1 MIDYDTPKRAFL
13 QYLVYVCFKRKWLIL
28 WGFALVFIP
37 FVLATKISYPIYH
50 AIAKVWV
57 HRATNQQV
65 SFMPDIQMPTFN
77 VSILPPGLNWIEVIN
92 GQNMAME
99 VAREFDMAEY
109 YRNRNIN
116 PSNFREK
123 FWYHLKQTIYWP
135 IDKVL
140 DFFTWIGWME
150 PFEPYKDYFAYAAK
164 KVTEDMLTVVV
175 AQQMTDVLAI
185 SIYGPTPQLSQDIAN
200 YLADRLITQIVAGE
214 QGVARFAIDFAEQQL
229 TSISEKLQEA
239 EEALTEYQKKLGVLD
254 IPQQKTLQ
262 VNLADTMNS
271 QAMALDQKEQ
281 ELRAKLAE
289 LDQQLEE
296 QKSSYVSNI
305 VLQKNVMDRQEAA
318 VNLVV
323 TQESRKAMDD
333 QFKDVDQ
340 RALELIEAEFISNKL
355 KREIDIYSNIRGQ
368 FQDKLAKLQ
377 IETVS
382 RLKAVAMEIVDP
394 AYLHPDADPVWPKD
408 TANYILG
415 LILGL
420 VTGLAFAFLVEYFN
434 DSLRTRTEV
443 EEELNLPVLAMVPE
457 SPLRKTP

>member
-13 QYLVYVCFKRKWLIL
+13 QYIVYVFFKRKWLIA

-57 HRATNQQV
+57 HRSTNQQV
-65 SFMPDIQMPTFN
+65 SFMPDIQMPSFN

-99 VAREFDMAEY
+99 VTREFDLAEY
-109 YRNRNIN
+109 YRHRNLH

-123 FWYHLKQTIYWP
+123 FWFYFKQTIYWP
-135 IDKVL
+135 IDKAL
-140 DFFTWIGWME
+140 DFFTWIGMME

-164 KVTEDMLTVVV
+164 KVTEDMLTVVI

-185 SIYGPTPQLSQDIAN
+185 SIYGPTPELSQDIAN

-229 TSISEKLQEA
+229 TNISDKLREA
-239 EEALTEYQKKLGVLD
+239 EEALTEYQKRLGVLD

-281 ELRAKLAE
+281 ELLAKLRE
-289 LDQQLEE
+289 LDTQIEE
-296 QKSSYVSNI
+296 QKSAYVSNI
-305 VLQKNVMDRQEAA
+305 VLQKNIMDMQEAT
-318 VNLVV
+318 VNLAVS
-323 TQESRKAMDD
+323 QEARRVMDD
-333 QFKDVDQ
+333 QFADVDK
-340 RALELIEAEFISNKL
+340 RAIELIEAEFVSNKL

-368 FQDKLAKLQ
+368 FQDKVAKLQ

-382 RLKAVAMEIVDP
+382 RLKAVAMEVVDP
-394 AYLHPDADPVWPKD
+394 AFLHPDADPVWPKD

-415 LILGL
+415 LLLGL

-434 DSLRTRTEV
+434 DGLRTRAEV
-443 EEELNLPVLAMVPE
+443 EQELNLPVLAMVPE
-457 SPLRKTP
+457 SPLRNKP